1 MIDKKNNKLGWILTS
16 PYLIFTIIIFLI
28 PLFFSIWLAF
38 TDWDMMS
45 PNINFVGIDNFISA
59 IQSRGVRAAFIVTFK
74 FLAVFVPMVLVLSMT
89 IAVLVN
95 SLPKF
100 KGLFLVAF
108 FLPYL
113 SSGVVTSLIVN
124 GILSHNGTINRVLR
138 NQFNIRIDWLGNP
151 NTALFIISLM
161 IAWKMSGYYALILH
175 SGLENINKDLYEAAA
190 IDGSSRVKTF
200 FKITLPM
207 LYPALITVLIL
218 AVGITF
224 GIFTEVYQLTGGGPN
239 YATNTWQMEIYR
251 EAFVSLESGY
261 ASAIS
266 LISSVVTFAT
276 VGVFRKLIQKW
287 GEHNG
292 WT

>member
-1 MIDKKNNKLGWILTS
+1 MINKKNNKLGWLLTS
-16 PYLIFTIIIFLI
+16 PYLIFTVFIFLI
-28 PLFFSIWLAF
+28 PTGFAFWLSF

-45 PNINFVGIDNFISA
+45 PNINFVGLDNFVDA
-59 IQSRGVRAAFIVTFK
+59 MQSSGVHAAFFVTYK
-74 FLAVFVPMVLVLSMT
+74 FLIVFVPLVVTLSML
-89 IAVLVN
+89 IAMLVN
-95 SLPKF
+95 ALPKF
-100 KGLFLVAF
+100 KGLYLVAF

-124 GILSHNGTINRVLR
+124 GLLSYNGTFNRFLR
-138 NQFNIRIDWLGNP
+138 NELGIQIDWLGNP

-175 SGLENINKDLYEAAA
+175 SGLENINKTLYEAAA
-190 IDGSSRVKTF
+190 IDGATRKNMF
-200 FKITLPM
+200 FQITIPM

-218 AVGITF
+218 AVGMTF

-239 YATNTWQMEIYR
+239 NATNTWQMEIYK
-251 EAFVSLESGY
+251 EAFVSLQSGY

-266 LISSVVTFAT
+266 LISSVVTFIT
-276 VGVFRKLIQKW
+276 VGIFRKFIQKW
-287 GEHNG
+287 GESNG